1 MDWMY
6 ENCSTTAQRGALD
19 WAPKFEKCMKHL
31 IQECYDEIKNGNEA
45 RRVIESNSNIDYRNK
60 LDKELNQLK
69 NQEIWN
75 VAREIRKLRI

>member
-1 MDWMY
+1 
-6 ENCSTTAQRGALD
+6 
-19 WAPKFEKCMKHL
+19 MKYNN
-31 IQECYDEIKNGNEA
+31 ITIKGKNGVITKIYKNIVQVRFKNGNEA